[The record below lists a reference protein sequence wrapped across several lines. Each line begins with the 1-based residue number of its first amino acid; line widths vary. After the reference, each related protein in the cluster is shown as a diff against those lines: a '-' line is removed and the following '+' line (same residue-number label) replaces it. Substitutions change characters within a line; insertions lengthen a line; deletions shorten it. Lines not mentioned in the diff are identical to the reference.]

1 MALLGHRPCLE
12 AQAENHLV
20 GDHKAK
26 ERLKKLSENGA
37 SFLRLR
43 IQAVTSG
50 TEDGSW
56 ISRRAT

>member
-1 MALLGHRPCLE
+1 LE
-12 AQAENHLV
+12 AQAENRLV
-20 GDHKAK
+20 GNHKAK